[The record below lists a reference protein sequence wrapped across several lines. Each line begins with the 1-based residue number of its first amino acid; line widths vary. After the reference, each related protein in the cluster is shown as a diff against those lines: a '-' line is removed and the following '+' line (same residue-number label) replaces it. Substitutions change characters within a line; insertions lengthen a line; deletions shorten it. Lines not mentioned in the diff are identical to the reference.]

1 MGGVVSELDLG
12 LKVGV
17 RRLLW
22 SMGFSTRLDVVLRGD
37 GRPTASKSSR
47 AKQTQST
54 GPEAFTDLDVL
65 GVVVSP
71 GYRLTKAVADCKS
84 GLRDKPTA
92 RMFWARGVADLF
104 GADQTL
110 LVREHEVN
118 DATRQLSSR
127 LGITVLTS
135 KDLVAMQQLHG
146 DPVPN
151 PDGPLKVLFDR
162 EQVERAMRAFDKLD
176 RRLNP
181 LLEYRNF
188 DYWVYDQ
195 HRNPF
200 QLVAHLRDARGHL
213 DPANPDHLA
222 LFVDMA
228 WLYLYSL
235 IGVTEH
241 LRGAFM
247 QDVDRGLQE
256 YLFGGATGLN
266 EKREFAAVLESVR
279 PKDAKAV
286 DHLPPYYANL
296 REVVTRLLRRPGHVQ
311 GALRYAEAAS
321 ALMAAR
327 VRVPLRDAFGTEF
340 EPLTAKL
347 VADVCGFLV
356 ASAELDPTFRTQA
369 RAWLLAEPVSAG
381 DTGARTS
388 PATDH
393 PTGLARSQA
402 TTHPVRPGQSSPE
415 GGFTP
420 DGGPAQ
426 EGSPSQEDQLVPSEP
441 PTPADRDTSV
451 SASLETDQGP
461 AEQSTAKQ
469 PTNEA
474 DSARS
479 IMATEDVE
487 ASDARRVNEQAEL
500 DLSD

>member
-1 MGGVVSELDLG
+1 MSEHDLG
-12 LKVGV
+12 LKVGT

-37 GRPTASKSSR
+37 GRQTALKTSR
-47 AKQTQST
+47 AKQTRST
-54 GPEAFTDLDVL
+54 GPETFTDLDVL

-71 GYRLTKAVADCKS
+71 GYRLTTAVADCKTGS
-84 GLRDKPTA
+84 RDKPTA

-104 GADQTL
+104 GADQIL
-110 LVREHEVN
+110 LVREREVN

-135 KDLVAMQQLHG
+135 KDLFAMQQLHG

-162 EQVERAMRAFDKLD
+162 ELVERAMRAFDKLD
-176 RRLNP
+176 RRLNS

-213 DPANPDHLA
+213 DPSNPDHLA
-222 LFVDMA
+222 LFMDMA

-247 QDVDRGLQE
+247 QDMDRGLQE

-279 PKDAKAV
+279 PKEAKAV

-296 REVVTRLLRRPGHVQ
+296 REVVIRLLRRPGHVQ
-311 GALRYAEAAS
+311 GALRFAEAAS
-321 ALMAAR
+321 ALMSAR
-327 VRVPLRDAFGTEF
+327 TRVTLRDAFGTEF
-340 EPLTAKL
+340 DPLTAKL

-356 ASAELDPTFRTQA
+356 ASAELDPEFRTQT
-369 RAWLLAEPVSAG
+369 RAWLLAEPVNSG
-381 DTGARTS
+381 GTGARAD
-388 PATDH
+388 PVTDH
-393 PTGLARSQA
+393 PTESVRSQDSA
-402 TTHPVRPGQSSPE
+402 QPVRPGQLSPE
-415 GGFTP
+415 GEIVP
-420 DGGPAQ
+420 DGGPYQ
-426 EGSPSQEDQLVPSEP
+426 EESPSQEDEP
-441 PTPADRDTSV
+441 VQANLPTLADHDTPV
-451 SASLETDQGP
+451 SASRVTGQG
-461 AEQSTAKQ
+461 AAAQQATAKQ
-469 PTNEA
+469 PTNA
-474 DSARS
+474 AGSARGIS
-479 IMATEDVE
+479 ATEDAG
-487 ASDARRVNEQAEL
+487 ASDARQVNEQTEL

>member
-1 MGGVVSELDLG
+1 MSELDLG

-37 GRPTASKSSR
+37 GRPTATKSPGSKTMR
-47 AKQTQST
+47 ST
-54 GPEAFTDLDVL
+54 GPETFTDLDVL

-84 GLRDKPTA
+84 GTRDKPTA

-146 DPVPN
+146 DPVAN
-151 PDGPLKVLFDR
+151 PAGPLQVLFDR
-162 EQVERAMRAFDKLD
+162 EQVERAMHAFDKLD

-200 QLVAHLRDARGHL
+200 QLVAHLRDARRHL

-222 LFVDMA
+222 LFLDMS

-256 YLFGGATGLN
+256 YLFGGSTGLN
-266 EKREFAAVLESVR
+266 EKREFAALLESVR

-327 VRVPLRDAFGTEF
+327 ARVPLKVAFGSEF
-340 EPLTAKL
+340 DPVTAKL

-356 ASAELDPTFRTQA
+356 ASADLDAGFRAQA
-369 RAWLLAEPVSAG
+369 RAWLLAEPVRAD
-381 DTGARTS
+381 DTGSLAGQAADRPAEHACDGATAKRAQPKQSASEESAYEDGLHSGAQLTRGEDRLVPASQPAPSDDGTS
-388 PATDH
+388 VTC
-393 PTGLARSQA
+393 
-402 TTHPVRPGQSSPE
+402 SPE
-415 GGFTP
+415 AERSVVDESTNDA
-420 DGGPAQ
+420 DGAKVHGKGDSKTGDA
-426 EGSPSQEDQLVPSEP
+426 SP
-441 PTPADRDTSV
+441 
-451 SASLETDQGP
+451 
-461 AEQSTAKQ
+461 
-469 PTNEA
+469 
-474 DSARS
+474 
-479 IMATEDVE
+479 
-487 ASDARRVNEQAEL
+487 VNGQAEL
-500 DLSD
+500 DLPD

>member
-1 MGGVVSELDLG
+1 MSELDLG

-37 GRPTASKSSR
+37 GRPAATKSSR
-47 AKQTQST
+47 SKTARSA
-54 GPEAFTDLDVL
+54 GPETFTDLDVL

-71 GYRLTKAVADCKS
+71 GYRLMKAVADCKS
-84 GLRDKPTA
+84 GARDKPTA

-110 LVREHEVN
+110 LVREREVN

-162 EQVERAMRAFDKLD
+162 EQVERHMRAFDKLD

-200 QLVAHLRDARGHL
+200 QLVAHLRDARECL

-266 EKREFAAVLESVR
+266 EKREFAALLESVR
-279 PKDAKAV
+279 PKDAKEV
-286 DHLPPYYANL
+286 GHLPPYYGNL

-327 VRVPLRDAFGTEF
+327 VRVPLRDAFGSEF
-340 EPLTAKL
+340 DPVTAKL

-356 ASAELDPTFRTQA
+356 ASAELAPEFRAQA
-369 RAWLLAEPVSAG
+369 RAWLLAEPVLAG
-381 DTGARTS
+381 DAGS
-388 PATDH
+388 LVGQGDDDH
-393 PTGLARSQA
+393 PNGSTLVSP
-402 TTHPVRPGQSSPE
+402 TRPAPAAPDREPDPE
-415 GGFTP
+415 GQPPGRRGSAPTEGP
-420 DGGPAQ
+420 LATGG
-426 EGSPSQEDQLVPSEP
+426 G
-441 PTPADRDTSV
+441 TSGAV
-451 SASLETDQGP
+451 SLE
-461 AEQSTAKQ
+461 AEVET
-469 PTNEA
+469 EE
-474 DSARS
+474 RS
-479 IMATEDVE
+479 KSE
-487 ASDARRVNEQAEL
+487 ASCPEVAGDAKHATVDVATHSAEQAEL